1 MIKVVALLCTQ
12 PFTVSRPGSRL
23 IAVPW
28 RAIMMAGAASFWLS
42 GSAAGEDPHLGLI
55 EYEIAC
61 MPCHGIEG
69 RGDGPLA
76 SKLANKPADLTQI
89 AKANGGRFPSNE
101 IARIID
107 GRKLSSAHRRTTMP
121 IWGKRYSRRIDDE
134 ETAATIERR
143 ARHRIEALVRYI
155 ETLQQ
160 R

>member
-1 MIKVVALLCTQ
+1 MIKVVALLRTQ
-12 PFTVSRPGSRL
+12 SCAVSRPALRR
-23 IAVPW
+23 IAVRW
-28 RAIMMAGAASFWLS
+28 RAVMMAGAALFCLS
-42 GSAAGEDPHLGLI
+42 GPAAGEDPHLGLI

-76 SKLANKPADLTQI
+76 AKLPNKPSDLTRI
-89 AKANGGRFPSNE
+89 TKANGGRFPSNE

-107 GRKLSSAHRRTTMP
+107 GRKLSSAHRRRTMP
-121 IWGKRYSRRIDDE
+121 IWGERYSRRIDDQ

>member
-1 MIKVVALLCTQ
+1 MIKVATPRRTKPC
-12 PFTVSRPGSRL
+12 TVSRQASRL
-23 IAVPW
+23 IAAPL
-28 RAIMMAGAASFWLS
+28 RAVTMAGALFCLS
-42 GSAAGEDPHLGLI
+42 GPAAGEDPHLGLI

-61 MPCHGIEG
+61 MPCHGVEG

-76 SKLANKPADLTQI
+76 GKLPNKPSDLTRI
-89 AKANGGRFPSNE
+89 TKANGGRFPSNE

-107 GRKLSSAHRRTTMP
+107 GRKLSSAHRRRTMP
-121 IWGKRYSRRIDDE
+121 IWGERYRRRIDDQ
-134 ETAATIERR
+134 ETAVTIERR